1 MEEATNLEGAK
12 KIYWYGSGL
21 TRALEEL
28 SENGFYVSG
37 EKNYVVDYSSTLS
50 KETKSPETVSMR
62 VYNSSF
68 ERVWERDYT
77 LPYANSVFA
86 ITEVIV
92 DEAGNTYLVGREY
105 RGKGKPRG
113 GSFNYVY
120 HILVF
125 TNNGTQVDDRK
136 IELPGVYVT
145 DLTMGVNA
153 RKQVMAVGFY
163 SKTGKENT
171 VNGTLALT
179 IDSQS
184 GAFVSQSMK
193 EFDSDFIREGMTR
206 KEEKK
211 ADRKE
216 SRGEDLDLLQ
226 FDLNT
231 LFFSSDGG
239 CVLLAEQRYITT
251 RTITTPNPQ
260 GRGVSTQTITL
271 YHADDVIAV
280 KVNPEAEIVWNTKI
294 PKSQV
299 TRYTS
304 ALIGYAV
311 SSCADDLILVY
322 NELTRKINTVMA
334 VTIRP
339 NGEVQRDIIMENKQ
353 ADLNLNPSNSSR
365 VNDCR
370 IMLYTSRGKTYQFHL
385 LEKVR

>member
-1 MEEATNLEGAK
+1 MDSSCLPVLTESEKNCTFSLTKSVADDCLIMKKKCIVILLLTGTLNTAFAQISKNYQRKDGPEYEARRGSIQDVLGPTPEGIVIVRQQGKVTYLELLGESGAVTRSSPVNELKYKALDKKYMGGTLLRGKLFLRFTAYDGKKKIAYGLVEEYDLKKLKPIRTVMEEATNLEGAK
-12 KIYWYGSGL
+12 KIYWYGFGL

-28 SENGFYVSG
+28 SENGFFVSG

-113 GSFNYVY
+113 GALNYVY

-163 SKTGKENT
+163 SKTGKE
-171 VNGTLALT
+171 L
-179 IDSQS
+179 S
-184 GAFVSQSMK
+184 
-193 EFDSDFIREGMTR
+193 
-206 KEEKK
+206 
-211 ADRKE
+211 
-216 SRGEDLDLLQ
+216 
-226 FDLNT
+226 
-231 LFFSSDGG
+231 
-239 CVLLAEQRYITT
+239 
-251 RTITTPNPQ
+251 
-260 GRGVSTQTITL
+260 
-271 YHADDVIAV
+271 
-280 KVNPEAEIVWNTKI
+280 
-294 PKSQV
+294 
-299 TRYTS
+299 
-304 ALIGYAV
+304 LIH
-311 SSCADDLILVY
+311 I
-322 NELTRKINTVMA
+322 
-334 VTIRP
+334 
-339 NGEVQRDIIMENKQ
+339 
-353 ADLNLNPSNSSR
+353 
-365 VNDCR
+365 
-370 IMLYTSRGKTYQFHL
+370 
-385 LEKVR
+385 